1 MGTVSFMY
9 NIDMVVA
16 VCFITGFILIVVEMF
31 HPGFGVPGISG
42 TVLLLLG
49 VVIAAKSA
57 MDVLIMLLI
66 VFTILGCALTVVLK
80 SVTKGRLSKSL
91 VLHSAQ
97 KKEAGY
103 IGTEDLNYFLGQ
115 EGTTIT
121 ILRPAGTG
129 DFNGI
134 KLDVVSEGGFISK
147 DKAIKIVKVE
157 GRRIV
162 VKEFKESKE
171 SLKVIY

>member
-9 NIDMVVA
+9 NIDLVAA
-16 VCFITGFILIVVEMF
+16 VCFITGFILVVVEMF
-31 HPGFGVPGISG
+31 HPGFGIPGIAG

-49 VVIAAKSA
+49 VVITAKSVL
-57 MDVLIMLLI
+57 DVLIMLII

-80 SVTKGRLSKSL
+80 SVTTGRLSKSL
-91 VLHSAQ
+91 VLHSTQ

-115 EGTTIT
+115 EGTSIT
-121 ILRPAGTG
+121 ILRPSGTG

-134 KLDVVSEGGFISK
+134 KLDVVSQGEFISK

-162 VKEFKESKE
+162 VEE
-171 SLKVIY
+171 V